1 MLVVSLHVLLKVRVT
16 VLEASLSR
24 MEEKTDWGG
33 LIPGGKE
40 KEELTSK

>member
-33 LIPGGKE
+33 SQVE
-40 KEELTSK
+40 KKRKN